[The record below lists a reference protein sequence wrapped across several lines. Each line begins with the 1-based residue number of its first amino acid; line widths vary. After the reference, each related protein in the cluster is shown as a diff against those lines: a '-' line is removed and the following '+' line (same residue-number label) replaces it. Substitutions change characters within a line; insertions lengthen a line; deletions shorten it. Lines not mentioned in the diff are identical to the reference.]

1 MFKNNLLTSY
11 EFQENAECLCKPKVE
26 GEKCDTCTDGTFDLQ
41 QMNPDGCTECFCSG
55 KTTFCNSHDR
65 LIRTKVK
72 HVWKFWNFTLKM
84 KIQSIVKNGTF

>member
-1 MFKNNLLTSY
+1 MSKDKEFRYLHTSC

-72 HVWKFWNFTLKM
+72 HRVEILEFYFHNENSVRFW
-84 KIQSIVKNGTF
+84 